1 MPTQASLP
9 TFDKLRSKVPAD
21 VDVKVVAEK
30 WLESFAEHV
39 ISADIAGVIDLFV
52 DDAFFRDILALTWD
66 FRTFEGTHAIKKFLE
81 DRLPEAK
88 PTSFKL
94 KDGYLGLQQLYPDV
108 AWIQGLFEF
117 ETNIGLGSGVFRLVP
132 LPDGD
137 WKAHT
142 VFTSLDDLKAF
153 PEKIGSLREYEVN
166 DDNWSEKRK
175 REVEFEDAEPTVL
188 IVGGG
193 QGGLSVAARLKNLNV
208 TSLIVER
215 QPRVGDQWRKRYQ
228 SLCLHDPVC
237 ECSFKSQCWDPVN

>member
-21 VDVKVVAEK
+21 VDVKAVAEK
-30 WLESFAEHV
+30 WLESFADHV
-39 ISADIAGVIDLFV
+39 RLADIAGVIDLFV
-52 DDAFFRDILALTWD
+52 DDAFFRDVLALTWD

-81 DRLPEAK
+81 DRLSEAK

-117 ETNIGLGSGVFRLVP
+117 ETSIGLGSGVFRLVP

-142 VFTSLDDLKAF
+142 VFTSLDDLKGF
-153 PEKIGSLREYEVN
+153 PEKFGSLR
-166 DDNWSEKRK
+166 D
-175 REVEFEDAEPTVL
+175 
-188 IVGGG
+188 
-193 QGGLSVAARLKNLNV
+193 
-208 TSLIVER
+208 
-215 QPRVGDQWRKRYQ
+215 
-228 SLCLHDPVC
+228 
-237 ECSFKSQCWDPVN
+237 